1 MDDTT
6 FKKLQW
12 RCRRGMKELDVLMQG
27 YLNQIYCTAPP
38 DEQQTFQALVDMPDP
53 ELYDYFIGKK
63 TIENSQLAALIEKIR
78 QKFDLSS

>member
-27 YLNQIYCTAPP
+27 YLNEMYRDASAE
-38 DEQQTFQALVDMPDP
+38 EQQAFQALVEMPDP
-53 ELYDYFIGKK
+53 ELYHYFIGKQSL
-63 TIENSQLAALIEKIR
+63 ENPQLAAVIDKIR
-78 QKFDLSS
+78 KAFNLV